1 MRRRWLVAL
10 GAAVLAA
17 MGVLSACRT
26 DAADSG
32 IRYEHEMVRLV
43 ADMSVYAR
51 AVNPDF
57 GLIANGGSSLFAP
70 SDYNTEEDAA
80 RMCSAVVGA
89 MAESMFY
96 GNNMTD
102 NERTPNSEL
111 RFFIENLTPL
121 QDAGGVVLSLD
132 YASDKKCAADAYKKA
147 ASLDYLEQ
155 VSAVRDLDEM
165 PVAPINNENDAA
177 VTSLKQA
184 KNYLTLLNPGHFPSR
199 SAYLDALAASNY
211 DLLIID
217 AYYDDAVLSPVD
229 VARLQ
234 RKPNGARRLVY
245 AYLSIGEAGD
255 YRTYWQPV
263 WNKKRPTW
271 MADANE
277 DWEGDYKVK
286 YWDREWK
293 SILYGSK
300 DSELDKI
307 LSAGFDGAFLDVV
320 DAFDYFRSRE
330 E

>member
-1 MRRRWLVAL
+1 MRKVWLLAL
-10 GAAVLAA
+10 GTAALAA
-17 MGVLSACRT
+17 MGALTACRT
-26 DAADSG
+26 DAADTS

-43 ADMSVYAR
+43 ADMNVYAR
-51 AVNPDF
+51 AVNPEF
-57 GLIANGGSSLFAP
+57 GLITNGGSALFVP
-70 SDYNTEEDAA
+70 SDHNTADDAA
-80 RMCSAVVGA
+80 RMRTAVAGA

-96 GNNMTD
+96 GYDMTD
-102 NERTPNSEL
+102 NERTPNGEL
-111 RFFIENLTPL
+111 KYFIENLSPL

-132 YASDKKCAADAYKKA
+132 YASDKRCAADAYKKA
-147 ASLDYLEQ
+147 ATLDYIEQ
-155 VSAVRDLDEM
+155 VSRVRDLDEI
-165 PVAPINNENDAA
+165 PTTPINNENATA
-177 VTSLKQA
+177 VTTLKQV
-184 KNYLTLLNPGHFPSR
+184 KNYLVLLNPGGFAGH
-199 SAYLDALAASNY
+199 SAYIDAMAATNY

-217 AYYDDAVLSPVD
+217 AYYGDAVLSPVD

-286 YWDREWK
+286 YWDKEWK
-293 SILYGSK
+293 SILYGTE

-307 LSAGFDGAFLDVV
+307 LAAGFDGAFLDVV
-320 DAFDYFRSRE
+320 DAYDYFRSRE
-330 E
+330 H